1 MRADWPVSV
10 VDLQA
15 LYWLVGIVGV
25 ALGFYNLLRNSGHKE
40 GATDAQIAMQVAHLE
55 AADKNWSTKFDT
67 LYAAFS
73 LHQAQTA
80 ERFERVLERLNDA
93 LLMMAREHPTKAD
106 LQQVKGEIL
115 DRIDSQYGEPVAARR
130 SSKPKN

>member
-1 MRADWPVSV
+1 M
-10 VDLQA
+10 DLQA
-15 LYWLVGIVGV
+15 LYWLVAVLGA
-25 ALGFYNLLRNSGHKE
+25 ALGGVSLLRTQGHKE

-55 AADKNWSTKFDT
+55 AAEKSWSTKFDA
-67 LYAAFS
+67 LYASFS

-93 LLMMAREHPTKAD
+93 LLTMAREHPTKAD

-115 DRIDSQYGEPVAARR
+115 DRIDSQYGEPEGTVRR
-130 SSKPKN
+130 RRVKPKD